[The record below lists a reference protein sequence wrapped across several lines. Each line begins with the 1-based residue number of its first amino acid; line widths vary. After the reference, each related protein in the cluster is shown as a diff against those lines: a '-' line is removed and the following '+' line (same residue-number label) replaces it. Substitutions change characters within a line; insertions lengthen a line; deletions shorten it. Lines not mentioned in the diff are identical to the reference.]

1 MGAAASFRVDEEFDS
16 LALFKAYCQYLNGPI
31 IDVVASV
38 HAAAIRIQTR
48 ARIRAARA
56 RVRAARAR
64 RAELAQREDEI
75 RATCCDFDLPSP
87 ARAPRF
93 FTGCSRARGSCSD
106 DRRTAIDVLVETRA
120 APGRSEALA
129 GLKSTP
135 KRDMSEIMCFV
146 KPPRAMS
153 ILATVVCLLVGG
165 DRLSASQFEKKLA
178 KLQKLED
185 KKKLGWQEF
194 RRLSDPYW
202 ALFKRFDAINL
213 SVLPFRCVRCAA
225 QHLFKSNNRWA
236 SFRNDLIKCWGP
248 GPPLYDC
255 VASVLRAA
263 ALHQLSREWAAY
275 FRSSMINRHD
285 ELTAAAARLRPR
297 PGDIVQAALLLPK
310 PVLFHVLSYMPDPV
324 YPLELAWSSWKPLIK
339 ARFQVGDKVEARCR
353 GGRRW
358 YPGRIV
364 KVHRDG
370 TYDFHYDYHEEEEC
384 GVEGRL
390 VRETTVR
397 DSSPRA
403 PTMAQATPSCAA
415 CGGAFW
421 LPHHISCPVG
431 FAAAQ
436 YDTGTDSS
444 CDDVAIPEAY
454 MVRYPELVNLND
466 IS

>member
-1 MGAAASFRVDEEFDS
+1 MG
-16 LALFKAYCQYLNGPI
+16 
-31 IDVVASV
+31 
-38 HAAAIRIQTR
+38 
-48 ARIRAARA
+48 
-56 RVRAARAR
+56 
-64 RAELAQREDEI
+64 
-75 RATCCDFDLPSP
+75 
-87 ARAPRF
+87 
-93 FTGCSRARGSCSD
+93 
-106 DRRTAIDVLVETRA
+106 LVETRA

-263 ALHQLSREWAAY
+263 ALHQLSRDWAVSCKPPCCS
-275 FRSSMINRHD
+275 RSSCCSTCSHTCPIPSTRWSSPGAPGSR
-285 ELTAAAARLRPR
+285 LSKPGSRSATRSRRAAEAADA
-297 PGDIVQAALLLPK
+297 GTQAA
-310 PVLFHVLSYMPDPV
+310 S
-324 YPLELAWSSWKPLIK
+324 
-339 ARFQVGDKVEARCR
+339 
-353 GGRRW
+353 
-358 YPGRIV
+358 
-364 KVHRDG
+364 
-370 TYDFHYDYHEEEEC
+370 
-384 GVEGRL
+384 
-390 VRETTVR
+390 
-397 DSSPRA
+397 
-403 PTMAQATPSCAA
+403 
-415 CGGAFW
+415 
-421 LPHHISCPVG
+421 
-431 FAAAQ
+431 
-436 YDTGTDSS
+436 
-444 CDDVAIPEAY
+444 
-454 MVRYPELVNLND
+454 
-466 IS
+466 